1 MINDTSR
8 LLELI
13 RLYDYYEELCDRDAM
28 QDLSTEIYE
37 IYDMTMSEAH
47 EFRATIIEVQ
57 RLRNGNMM

>member
-8 LLELI
+8 LLEFI
-13 RLYDYYEELCDRDAM
+13 RLYDYYEELCDLDAM

-47 EFRATIIEVQ
+47 KFYETYK
-57 RLRNGNMM
+57 